1 MKILYS
7 HRIRSRDGQ
16 GVHLEAMVAAL
27 REAGHELRVVGP
39 AGFDRATLGG
49 ESRRLAGMRRL
60 LPAWLLEL
68 AEFAYAVPATWR
80 LARAARAFRPD
91 VIYERANLYHLAGC
105 FVARMQRVPLLLEVN
120 APLAEERARFGG
132 LGFPG
137 LAKWIERK
145 TWRGANRVLPVTAV
159 LAQRIVDAGVPL
171 ERMTVVP
178 NGIHPEQFPPPP
190 SNENAP
196 RETLVLG
203 FIGFMRDWH
212 GLDGVLSGMA
222 AWRGQVPLT
231 LVLVGDGPARPAL
244 ERLAAELGIAQQVRF
259 TGLAERDVIPRLLAS
274 FDIALQP
281 AAVAY
286 ASPLKVVEYMA
297 ASRAIVAPNQPN
309 LRELLQDEENA
320 LLFDTGVAG
329 AFWAA
334 VERLAQDAPLR
345 ARLGEAARETVLRRD
360 LTWPGNARRVIAI
373 AEEEIAAMR
382 HPRQASSTL
391 PSNAAMVTPR

>member
-16 GVHLEAMVAAL
+16 GVHLEAMVASL
-27 REAGHELRVVGP
+27 RAAGHEVRVVGP

-49 ESRRLAGMRRL
+49 ESRGLAGLRRW

-68 AEFAYAVPATWR
+68 AEFGYAVPATWR
-80 LARAARAFRPD
+80 LAAAARAFRPD

-105 FVARMQRVPLLLEVN
+105 FVAWRRRVPLLLEVN

-132 LGFPG
+132 LGLPR
-137 LAKWIERK
+137 LAAWTERRA
-145 TWRGANRVLPVTAV
+145 WRGASRVLPVTAV
-159 LAQRIVDAGVPL
+159 LAQRVVDAGVPAT
-171 ERMTVVP
+171 RITVIP
-178 NGIHPEQFPPPP
+178 NGIHPEDFPPPAPQEAP
-190 SNENAP
+190 S
-196 RETLVLG
+196 REALVLG

-212 GLDGVLSGMA
+212 GLDGVLRGMA
-222 AWRGQVPLT
+222 AWRGPVPLT
-231 LVLVGDGPARPAL
+231 LVLVGEGPARPGL
-244 ERLAAELGIAQQVRF
+244 EQLAAELGIAHRVRF
-259 TGLAERDVIPRLLAS
+259 AGLAERGAVPGLLAS

-297 ASRAIVAPNQPN
+297 AGRAIVAPDQPN
-309 LRELLQDEENA
+309 LRELLCDGENA
-320 LLFDTGVAG
+320 LLFDPGAPG

-334 VERLAQDAPLR
+334 VERLALDGALR
-345 ARLGEAARETVLRRD
+345 ARLGDAARETVRRQD

-373 AEEEIAAMR
+373 AETEISAMG
-382 HPRQASSTL
+382 HPRQVSAS
-391 PSNAAMVTPR
+391 PAAAMVRPR